1 MKGQFATR
9 ICGSPDL
16 YEENG
21 RGPCHSINF
30 ITAHDG
36 FTLRYLDG
44 RGRCRGLFGIS
55 MMPVDEKNMQFCDVV
70 WV

>member
-16 YEENG
+16 YEPDG

-36 FTLRYLDG
+36 FTLRDFDKSKLD
-44 RGRCRGLFGIS
+44 RMGLDVGVS
-55 MMPVDEKNMQFCDVV
+55 KN
-70 WV
+70 